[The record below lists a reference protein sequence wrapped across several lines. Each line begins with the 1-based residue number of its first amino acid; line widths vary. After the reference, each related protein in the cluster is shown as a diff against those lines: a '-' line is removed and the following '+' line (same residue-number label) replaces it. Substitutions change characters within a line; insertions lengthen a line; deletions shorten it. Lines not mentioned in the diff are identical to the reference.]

1 MVAIGLA
8 AALVGLAG
16 WSMMRLAFMHPLQL
30 WSVPWALA
38 TSLFA
43 FHLLPYRPLS
53 ASTALLIGACTTAF
67 AAGCTVAARWLDRRR
82 SDRVP
87 VIDSAR
93 GSHDHVTVAALV
105 SVVLTGAGLML
116 YLVELSLSHGLR
128 DTLVTSP
135 QVRLALADGAA
146 AVTIKYLYVAY
157 ASAALCGLA
166 AARAPSA
173 HGRILWLGLGAAVV
187 GSQYFTTGRSN
198 IVLALCVLAAAE
210 ALGRRRQPS
219 MRTLVAAGA
228 ALAAFVL
235 AVFTAGG
242 AIIGKTLDNNPLAS
256 VSSPLTEER
265 LLRPLALPY
274 QYASA
279 PIAGLEVQS
288 GVADAIPDALGCAS
302 FAMVCQIGRGAGF
315 DMAPEPLV
323 RPFTQAPLPWNT
335 YTALDLP
342 LVDGGPLFAI
352 LYFALLGCLAGALWR
367 VARKGSTVAV
377 AAYAIYASALLYS
390 ATQNNFF
397 APHIVG
403 ACVIAA
409 LLLAGARLVRRR
421 GSLGSRPRPRLLP
434 LRSS

>member
-8 AALVGLAG
+8 VALVVFAG
-16 WSMMRLAFMHPLQL
+16 WSVRRLAFMHPLQL

-43 FHLLPYRPLS
+43 LHLLPYRHLS
-53 ASTALLIGACTTAF
+53 ASTALLIGACTAAF
-67 AAGCTVAARWLDRRR
+67 AAGCAVAARWLGRRR

-87 VIDSAR
+87 PIDSTR
-93 GSHDHVTVAALV
+93 GADDHVTAAALV
-105 SVVLTGAGLML
+105 SVVLTGVGLML
-116 YLVELSLSHGLR
+116 YLLELSLSYGLR
-128 DTLVTSP
+128 DTLVSSP

-166 AARAPSA
+166 AARATSP

-210 ALGRRRQPS
+210 TLGRRRQPS
-219 MRTLVAAGA
+219 LRTMVAGA
-228 ALAAFVL
+228 AAMAVFVL

-288 GVADAIPDALGCAS
+288 GVAGAIPDALGCAS
-302 FAMVCQIGRGAGF
+302 FAMVCQIGRRAGL

-342 LVDGGPLFAI
+342 LIDGGALFAI
-352 LYFALLGCLAGALWR
+352 AYFALLGCLAGMLWR
-367 VARKGSTVAV
+367 GACEGSAVAV

-409 LLLAGARLVRRR
+409 LLLAGGRVVSRR
-421 GSLGSRPRPRLLP
+421 GSLGSRQRLLP